1 VFVAKASASP
11 IQLQQNCAES
21 LNQGTFILYK
31 EQKHESRS
39 FSKYIIKYPKLEYF
53 ATEQKNNQY
62 LLTMGN

>member
-31 EQKHESRS
+31 DQKHKSRS
-39 FSKYIIKYPKLEYF
+39 FSKYIIKYPRLEWLCY
-53 ATEQKNNQY
+53 
-62 LLTMGN
+62 